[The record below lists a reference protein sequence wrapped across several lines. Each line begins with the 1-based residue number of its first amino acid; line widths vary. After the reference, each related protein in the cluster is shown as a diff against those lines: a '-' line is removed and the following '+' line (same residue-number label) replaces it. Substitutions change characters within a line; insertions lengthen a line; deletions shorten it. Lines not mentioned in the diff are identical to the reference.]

1 MVPRENVPVRDVFFM
16 FRRKIMKQ
24 FTSKEVRHL
33 FLEFFESKQHMI
45 EPGAPLVPIND
56 DTLLWINSG
65 VAALKR
71 YFDGSVKPKNPRIVN
86 IQKSLRT
93 NDIDNV
99 GKTARH
105 HTFFEMMGNF
115 SIGDYFKKEA
125 IGFAYEFLFS
135 PKWLGL
141 DLSKAYFSIH
151 TNDDEAFAI
160 WTQDYGIDPSRIL
173 RTDDNYWMIGNGP
186 SGPNSEIF
194 IDRGEKYDPNGIGEA
209 LFFEELENDRYVE
222 IWNVVFS
229 QYDAVEGQPIE
240 TFKEL
245 PQKNIDTGM
254 GFERLMSILQNTDSN
269 FETDLFLPLIQ
280 KLSTLTT
287 ISYAENTMAYRVVVD
302 HIRSLVF
309 TLADG
314 AVFSNEGRGYVL
326 RRILRRAVRFG
337 KVLNIEGNFLN
348 TMVDDVIAIMDDFY
362 PYVKE
367 RRDMIVELILS
378 EEKRFAK
385 TLAGGEKLLLDTIE
399 SSTEKT
405 IQGEV
410 AFKLYDTYGFPIE
423 LTQEISEEHG
433 FSVDLDGFKVALE
446 AQKERARSSRSKVES
461 MGSQQEDILNFKT
474 PSTFLYTTLETQTT
488 VTGLFVDGKR
498 VDAFTGKGQ
507 VAVEATPFYAESGG
521 QVSDSGTLKLGTHS
535 YKVLDVKKANG
546 GQHLHLVDVSEEIK
560 EGDTVTLS
568 VDRNRRVLIRKNH
581 SAVHLLQAALQSIVG
596 EHVQQ
601 AGSYVDDEYFRFDF
615 SHYEK
620 VNDDQIKEI
629 ETRLNEWV
637 AQSLPIETKEM
648 SLEDAKATGAM
659 ALFSENYGDVVRVVS
674 MGEVSKELCGGIHAT
689 STGEI
694 GLITLVSEESV
705 GSGVRRI
712 IGKTSWGAYQSL
724 LSYQNEVKN
733 LRHNLKLS
741 PQKSLTDKV
750 DELTSELK
758 ELHDNYQAIMVEI
771 IKGRVANYR
780 SMALTNE
787 LGLSVLYQEVS
798 DESSDTVKDLVERLK
813 DTVDIVFFTNVKD
826 SSLSFTC
833 GVSEAGLKHGFKAG
847 DLVKS
852 VAQITGGNGGG
863 RPNFA
868 QAGGKDL
875 SKLNE
880 AKVEISEKL
889 GINL

>member
-1 MVPRENVPVRDVFFM
+1 
-16 FRRKIMKQ
+16 MKQ
-24 FTSKEVRHL
+24 MTSKEVRRL

-71 YFDGSVKPKNPRIVN
+71 YFDGSVQPKNPRIVN

-115 SIGDYFKKEA
+115 SIGDYFKTEA

-141 DLSKAYFSIH
+141 DVNKAYISIH
-151 TNDDEAFAI
+151 TNDDEAFDV
-160 WTQDYGIDPSRIL
+160 WTKQHNISPSRIL

-194 IDRGEKYDPNGIGEA
+194 IDRGEKYDPEGLGEK
-209 LFFEELENDRYVE
+209 LFFDEMENDRYIEV
-222 IWNVVFS
+222 WNVVFS
-229 QYDAVEGQPIE
+229 QYDAVEGQPVE

-254 GFERLMSILQNTDSN
+254 GFERLISIVQDTESN
-269 FETDLFLPLIQ
+269 FETDLFMPLIE
-280 KLSTLTT
+280 KVSTLTT
-287 ISYAENTMAYRVVVD
+287 STYKENTMAYRVIVD

-385 TLAGGEKLLLDTIE
+385 TLTGGEKLLLDTIE
-399 SSTEKT
+399 TSEGK
-405 IQGEV
+405 IIEGDV

-423 LTQEISEEHG
+423 LTQEIAEEHG
-433 FSVDLDGFKVALE
+433 FAVDLDGFKVALE
-446 AQKERARSSRSKVES
+446 AQKERARSSRHKVES

-474 PSTFLYTTLETQTT
+474 PSTYLYDDLKANGTII
-488 VTGLFVDGKR
+488 GLFVDGKR
-498 VDAFTGKGQ
+498 VDSFTGVGHIVVDK
-507 VAVEATPFYAESGG
+507 TPFYAESGG
-521 QVSDSGTLKLGTHS
+521 QVSDKGTLTIDGHVLE
-535 YKVLDVKKANG
+535 VLDVKKANG
-546 GQHLHLVDVSEEIK
+546 GQHLHKVDSPVEIK
-560 EGDTVTLS
+560 MDQTVELE
-568 VDRNRRVLIRKNH
+568 VNRDIRVLVRKNH
-581 SAVHLLQAALQSIVG
+581 SAVHLLQASLQKIVG

-601 AGSYVDDEYFRFDF
+601 AGSYVDHEYFRFDF

-620 VNDDQIKEI
+620 LTQAQISEI
-629 ETRLNEWV
+629 EALLNSWV
-637 AQSLPIETKEM
+637 AKSLPIITREM

-659 ALFSENYGDVVRVVS
+659 ALFSENYGDVVRVVT
-674 MGEVSKELCGGIHAT
+674 MGDVSAELCGGIHAE

-694 GLITLVSEESV
+694 GLISLVSEESV

-712 IGKTSWGAYQSL
+712 IGKTSLGAYQSL
-724 LSYQNEVKN
+724 MVYQNEIKT
-733 LRHNLKLS
+733 LHNDLKLS
-741 PQKSLTDKV
+741 PQKTVTMKV
-750 DELTSELK
+750 EEMQEELK
-758 ELHDNYQAIMVEI
+758 SLQN
-771 IKGRVANYR
+771 
-780 SMALTNE
+780 S
-787 LGLSVLYQEVS
+787 YQEIMREIVKSRVDAYRQAAQSTDAGLTFIYEEVS
-798 DESSDTVKDLVERLK
+798 NEDSETLKDLVERLK
-813 DTVDIVFFTNVKD
+813 DVVDVVMFVNVKE
-826 SSLSFTC
+826 SSLAFAC
-833 GVSEAGLKHGFKAG
+833 GVSENGIKSGIKAG
-847 DLVKS
+847 DLVKT

-868 QAGGKDL
+868 QAGGKDV
-875 SKLNE
+875 SKLPE
-880 AKVEISEKL
+880 AKAEILNKL

>member
-1 MVPRENVPVRDVFFM
+1 
-16 FRRKIMKQ
+16 MKQ
-24 FTSKEVRHL
+24 LTSKEVRHL
-33 FLEFFESKQHMI
+33 FLDYFKSKQHMV

-71 YFDGSVKPKNPRIVN
+71 YFDGSVQPKNPRIVN

-135 PKWLGL
+135 PEWL
-141 DLSKAYFSIH
+141 DLDVSKAYISIH
-151 TNDDEAFAI
+151 TQDDEAFDI
-160 WTQDYGIDPSRIL
+160 WTKDHKIDPSRIL

-194 IDRGEKYDPNGIGEA
+194 IDRGEKYDPEGLGEK
-209 LFFEELENDRYVE
+209 LFFEELENDRYIE

-229 QYDAVEGQPIE
+229 QYDAVEGQPISS
-240 TFKEL
+240 FKEL

-254 GFERLMSILQNTDSN
+254 GFERLISIIQDTESN
-269 FETDLFLPLIQ
+269 FETDLFMPLIN
-280 KLSTLTT
+280 KVSTLTST
-287 ISYAENTMAYRVVVD
+287 SYSENTMAYRVIVD

-385 TLAGGEKLLLDTIE
+385 TLTGGEKLLLDTIE
-399 SSTEKT
+399 TSNSKKIE
-405 IQGEV
+405 GEV

-423 LTQEISEEHG
+423 LTQEIAEEHG
-433 FSVDLDGFKVALE
+433 FSVDLEGFKLALD
-446 AQKERARSSRSKVES
+446 AQKERARSSRHKSES

-474 PSTFLYTTLETQTT
+474 PSKYLYTSLETSAT
-488 VTGLFVDGKR
+488 VIGLFVDGKR
-498 VDAFTGKGQ
+498 VDSFTGKGHIVFDQ
-507 VAVEATPFYAESGG
+507 TPFYAESGG
-521 QVSDSGTLKLGTHS
+521 QVSDKGSITINGETLE
-535 YKVLDVKKANG
+535 VLDVKKANA
-546 GQHLHLVDVSEEIK
+546 GQHLHEVDSVNEIK
-560 EGDTVTLS
+560 MGDIGLLEV
-568 VDRNRRVLIRKNH
+568 NRDVRVLIRKNH
-581 SAVHLLQAALQSIVG
+581 SAVHLLQAALRKIVG

-601 AGSYVDDEYFRFDF
+601 AGSYVDQEYFRFDF

-620 VNDDQIKEI
+620 LSEQQVKEI
-629 ETRLNEWV
+629 EALLNGWV
-637 AQSLPIETKEM
+637 AKSLPIVTQEM

-659 ALFSENYGDVVRVVS
+659 ALFSENYGDVVRVVT
-674 MGEVSKELCGGIHAT
+674 MGDVSAELCGGIHAE

-694 GLITLVSEESV
+694 GLVSIISEESV

-712 IGKTSWGAYQSL
+712 IGKTSIGAYESL
-724 LSYQNEVKN
+724 MTYQNEIKT
-733 LRHNLKLS
+733 LHSDLKLS
-741 PQKSLTDKV
+741 PQKTVTMKV
-750 DELTSELK
+750 EELLEELK
-758 ELHDNYQAIMVEI
+758 TLQNNYQEVMSEV
-771 IKGRVANYR
+771 IKARVSAYKDLAQ
-780 SMALTNE
+780 SNE
-787 LGLSVLYQEVS
+787 NGITVLYQELHN
-798 DESSDTVKDLVERLK
+798 EEADTLKNLVERLK
-813 DTVDIVFFTNVKD
+813 DSVDVVMFVNIKD
-826 SSLSFTC
+826 DSLAFTC
-833 GVSEAGLKHGFKAG
+833 GVSEKGLKSGFKAG
-847 DLVKS
+847 DLVKT

-875 SKLNE
+875 SKLSE
-880 AKVEISEKL
+880 AKHEIFNKL